1 MSDEEKE
8 AIRYIQC
15 EIKDL
20 LNEIRYY
27 KDYENIIQKEEVRLK
42 QAILN
47 LIDKLQ
53 TKYEKQKKINLEQNQ
68 FIDTLK
74 TNIIKLQKE
83 KAELK
88 EKIKE
93 YEIGIVKE

>member
-1 MSDEEKE
+1 MSEEEIKKILNQIIKRNGVTFFGYTSKEVGNIAIKE
-8 AIRYIQC
+8 A
-15 EIKDL
+15 
-20 LNEIRYY
+20 
-27 KDYENIIQKEEVRLK
+27 
-42 QAILN
+42 LN

-83 KAELK
+83 NTELK
-88 EKIKE
+88 EKILAM
-93 YEIGIVKE
+93 